1 MIKIIESFY
10 NGSDLLGDWKLSSH
24 DIPDKDWF
32 YSPDSRFYIHYKEFE
47 NKSFYFVF
55 YNDYIYLNMVFL
67 RFLLILI
74 ILTTTSLIYAQDVQ
88 VIGHRGAMGH
98 APENTITSVKKA
110 LMFDIDAIEIDVFRC
125 LTGEIVVFHDKILS
139 KLTNGKGN
147 IENKTLTQLRKLK
160 VMGTDSIPTL
170 EEVISV
176 INGKVNLNIELKGK
190 NTAKGVLEIMQ
201 QSVLTGKWENHQLY
215 VSSFDWDE
223 LREFREL
230 TNQFRIAVLTDLNP
244 IDAIPIAK
252 ELNAFAINPNHKK
265 LSYNIVKEIQLN
277 GFKVLTWTVNDTN
290 RISKLISWGVD
301 AIITDYPEYVIR

>member
-1 MIKIIESFY
+1 
-10 NGSDLLGDWKLSSH
+10 
-24 DIPDKDWF
+24 
-32 YSPDSRFYIHYKEFE
+32 
-47 NKSFYFVF
+47 
-55 YNDYIYLNMVFL
+55 MVFL

-139 KLTNGKGN
+139 KLTNGKGS

-223 LREFREL
+223 LQEFRKL
-230 TNQFRIAVLTDLNP
+230 TNEFGIAILTENNP
-244 IDAIPIAK
+244 LDAIPIAHD
-252 ELNAFAINPNHKK
+252 LNAFAINPKHSHLTQEKIN
-265 LSYNIVKEIQLN
+265 YIQSE
-277 GFKVLTWTVNDTN
+277 GFKIHTWTVNEKN
-290 RISKLISWGVD
+290 RIEELISWGVD
-301 AIITDYPEYVIR
+301 GIITDYPEYVIKP

>member
-1 MIKIIESFY
+1 
-10 NGSDLLGDWKLSSH
+10 
-24 DIPDKDWF
+24 
-32 YSPDSRFYIHYKEFE
+32 
-47 NKSFYFVF
+47 
-55 YNDYIYLNMVFL
+55 MVFL

-74 ILTTTSLIYAQDVQ
+74 ILMTTSHAHSQDTQ

-98 APENTITSVKKA
+98 APENTISSVKKA
-110 LMFDIDAIEIDVFRC
+110 LMYDIDAIEIDVFRC
-125 LTGEIVVFHDKILS
+125 LTGDIVVFHDKKLN

-147 IENKTLTQLRKLK
+147 IENKTLTQLRKVK
-160 VMGTDSIPTL
+160 VMGIDSIPTL

-190 NTAKGVLEIMQ
+190 KTAKGVLNIMQ
-201 QSVLTGKWENHQLY
+201 KSVLSEKWENHQLY

-230 TNQFRIAVLTDLNP
+230 TNQFRIAVLTDQNP

-265 LSYNIVKEIQLN
+265 LSYDIVKEIQLN
-277 GFKVLTWTVNDTN
+277 GFKVFTWTVNDIN
-290 RISKLISWGVD
+290 RISQLISWGVD
-301 AIITDYPEYVIR
+301 AIITDYPEYAIKP

>member
-1 MIKIIESFY
+1 
-10 NGSDLLGDWKLSSH
+10 
-24 DIPDKDWF
+24 
-32 YSPDSRFYIHYKEFE
+32 
-47 NKSFYFVF
+47 
-55 YNDYIYLNMVFL
+55 MVFL